1 MRHRPRNAAVVELDP
16 LRRRC
21 IRLAKDGEYRKA
33 AVALYELAHR
43 EQDAASWVRLG
54 VMLLRAGRRDGGL
67 DALKQ
72 GHWLLRQARARKKAE
87 VVAMLIDRARD
98 GRSINGAAARAAA

>member
-1 MRHRPRNAAVVELDP
+1 MRTRQPSSAVVELDP

-21 IRLAKDGEYRKA
+21 IRLAKHGEYRKA
-33 AVALYELAHR
+33 AIALSELAHR

-54 VMLLRAGRRDGGL
+54 VMLLRAGKRDGGV

-72 GHWLLRQARARKKAE
+72 GHWLLRRARAAKRAT
-87 VVAMLIDRARD
+87 VVATLIDRAIE
-98 GRSINGAAARAAA
+98 GHPVSGAAARAAA